1 MTNRPI
7 RVMKFKSGRL
17 KEFGYKINIT
27 YDEARSLGEVIKL
40 FDGQMLR
47 IIRAVR
53 KRTIDFDRVDKMYRE
68 CRMITKK
75 LAKHIPPGYSAEL
88 TQRMETLQG
97 RIERTLFMP
106 DFVLVEMEHNA
117 HYKKIFYDG
126 VTINGKLYRRLS
138 CSASQARKS
147 TVVLCN
153 VEVLDEVRRR
163 LENDRDITVPLAP
176 SKFNAYFGLYG
187 SGAEGDTEPRGNRV
201 RRKSASHDSV
211 LSPIMRTMKHLKR
224 TTLRSRITTGTTT

>member
-75 LAKHIPPGYSAEL
+75 LAKHIPPGY
-88 TQRMETLQG
+88 
-97 RIERTLFMP
+97 
-106 DFVLVEMEHNA
+106 
-117 HYKKIFYDG
+117 
-126 VTINGKLYRRLS
+126 LS
-138 CSASQARKS
+138 
-147 TVVLCN
+147 L
-153 VEVLDEVRRR
+153 
-163 LENDRDITVPLAP
+163 I
-176 SKFNAYFGLYG
+176 
-187 SGAEGDTEPRGNRV
+187 
-201 RRKSASHDSV
+201 H
-211 LSPIMRTMKHLKR
+211 I
-224 TTLRSRITTGTTT
+224 